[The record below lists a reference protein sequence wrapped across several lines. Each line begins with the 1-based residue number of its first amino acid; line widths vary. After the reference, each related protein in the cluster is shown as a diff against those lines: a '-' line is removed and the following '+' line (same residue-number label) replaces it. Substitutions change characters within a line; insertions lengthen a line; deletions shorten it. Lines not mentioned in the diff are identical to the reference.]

1 MEVIFCSMYYLE
13 FYNTPGWTTMYNGP
27 VWSIKLKKTQKYHF
41 QIQQKNYKKKKI
53 RNPNTQI
60 HDRSI
65 FWIDT
70 GTSMKSGGVKLV

>member
-1 MEVIFCSMYYLE
+1 MK
-13 FYNTPGWTTMYNGP
+13 NKN
-27 VWSIKLKKTQKYHF
+27 KTFALSENF